1 MSANIEVVTPDRQMA
16 AAVASMTF
24 PAYRHMLALER
35 TVRLPREFDDTPV
48 DPFAVVALEGGEPVG
63 LALAEQPAQ
72 SPDVAELL
80 SVFVRSDRRGHGI
93 GGRLVEAIEM
103 AAKNRGAQRLVGVYT
118 TGKPGIEAFE
128 KIATRR
134 EWSGP
139 ETRMVSVRFSAES
152 LAAAPWIGRY
162 RLGPSYE
169 IFPWAE
175 LRNDERDQIRKTHEQ
190 EKWIAEDLVP
200 WLHDSHGFEPRT
212 SLGLRRD
219 GVVVGW
225 IINHLM
231 DEKTVRYTCSFIR
244 KPLGKM
250 GKIVP
255 LYSAS
260 FERFIAAG
268 FQQATFTTPL
278 QHRGMVGFARK
289 WFGPWS
295 TFLGETRG
303 VERIL

>member
-1 MSANIEVVTPDRQMA
+1 MMERVQLRPLSPAEGAVVT
-16 AAVASMTF
+16 SMTF

-35 TVRLPREFDDTPV
+35 TGRLPREHDQTPV
-48 DPFAVVALEGGEPVG
+48 DPFAIVAIDGGEPVG
-63 LALAEQPAQ
+63 LALAEQLAAEPR
-72 SPDVAELL
+72 SSELL
-80 SVFVRSDRRGHGI
+80 SVFVRSDRRGQGI
-93 GGRLVEAIEM
+93 GTKLVEAIEEL
-103 AAKNRGAQRLVGVYT
+103 AKSRGCERISGVYT
-118 TGKPGIEAFE
+118 TGKSGVEAFE
-128 KIATRR
+128 RITSKRQ
-134 EWSGP
+134 WSEP

-152 LAAAPWIGRY
+152 LSSAPWLGRY
-162 RLGPSYE
+162 RLGDSYE

-175 LRNDERDQIRKTHEQ
+175 LRDEDRETIQRTHSE

-200 WLHDSHGFEPRT
+200 WIHDTHGFEPKT
-212 SLGLRRD
+212 SLGLKKD

-225 IINHLM
+225 VINHLM
-231 DEKTVRYTCSFIR
+231 DERTVRYTCSFMR
-244 KPLGKM
+244 KPLGRM

-278 QHRGMVGFARK
+278 QHRGMVGFARR

-295 TFLGETRG
+295 TFMGETRG
-303 VERIL
+303 VERVL